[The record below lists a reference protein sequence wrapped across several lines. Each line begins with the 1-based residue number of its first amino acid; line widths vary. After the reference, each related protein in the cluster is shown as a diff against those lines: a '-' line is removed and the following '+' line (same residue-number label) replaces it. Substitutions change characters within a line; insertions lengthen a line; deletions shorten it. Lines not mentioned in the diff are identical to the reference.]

1 MSQLN
6 TTPEGFR
13 TAAYLA
19 ARARLDAARSRSG
32 KTSRS
37 VDCNPPNVKCGGRC
51 IPPSWDCR
59 LKGQGP
65 DPHLRAVKTD
75 PLSGFANIQ
84 RGLGRITKGVTR
96 GNFSE
101 VEGGKRAI
109 IRGVVKTVP
118 GDIQQKK
125 QLQKTLENRTRAIG
139 IGLAVVTGGLG
150 MHAILMKSNTFGY
163 RQGLGR
169 NINQA
174 TRAGVSRVLDSIPV
188 LGAQRAATRAAVGA
202 NLGAAA
208 ARASVPAPNVGAIPG
223 TTVLS
228 ATDRDSHSALQ
239 QSLNRING
247 ATRSGAA
254 GTSGN
259 LENWNQRHNSAF
271 WNATR
276 KSDIT
281 GVGAPARVSIYAEPT
296 AQEYLGNQF
305 GVPPGERS
313 SRASVKAALQA
324 RFDEERRGLVSLAQQ
339 QGLRVRRGPN
349 GDTIDSRDINAFV
362 SGVVRSRPIADT
374 AVRQSVEAHVRS
386 VLTKAPSS
394 YTNEVYN
401 ASVLSFDSFYK
412 DTARDLRSIPGA
424 AATTGRRIATPL
436 TAGSNELLRNT
447 NTYRSTYLAGELRAR
462 TQMAGPAHAELV
474 QAAYYHTRV
483 VGTNASS
490 YEIPDRLA
498 FNAAS
503 ELSGRSITSRS
514 EAIGIIN
521 RETGFS
527 GARVA
532 GAAAPRQRGAS
543 AQASL
548 SSLARSIRSRAGN
561 ENMSM
566 EASLRQARA
575 ELANRGDSADL
586 PPRVAAYLE
595 LRNDFVAGK
604 KGQGKPCGE
613 SHIPKTHE
621 CRKGRG
627 AQVAPASS
635 ESKSNTKTIAA
646 AALLG
651 TAAVATGLYVVHD
664 LKRVEKQTNMF
675 KASPSIKTT
684 IKQAKV
690 DFDTKKSGTAMGSYY
705 TQKSGLKPGDVVYYR
720 NEKDPAAH
728 FGVYLGEGAD
738 GKVRAVMAN
747 TSEKRAGFI
756 DIFEVGTTKP
766 NSNDAAHFMLPVLQ
780 KAPTLGGN
788 ARLSNEETVRRA
800 LRSVG
805 SDYKFSL
812 TRDNCEVLAN
822 SIAYGTP
829 RSQQLER
836 FTRVTRAVAD
846 STIGVQQRT
855 VGSIRRARGQ
865 TVTKALT
872 AKQILKRLERDDST
886 FLTTEGK
893 TVAGAHYKQ
902 FFADGTRFDARYDA
916 LGELLT
922 PAQVWSKIKD
932 YSDLQ
937 KAIAMRDYLLLVRL
951 ALETEQART
960 DAKGKGKPCGESFIP
975 RTHEC
980 RVKAGQTIAKVAL
993 AAGVVGG
1000 AAFALRKA
1008 KLGEF
1013 HTGLMTGNVGGVR
1026 KRRMSFMEK
1035 NQTALNSEQLAKTF
1049 TDLKKQKGVISENV
1063 DALQSF
1069 IRKDNVVNDP
1079 ANFYKNLETGL
1090 NQSNAI
1096 NRPQQEATL
1105 RQVKLMNTL
1114 GGFDGLA
1121 SQYSNNVYVRSM
1133 RKNAATLSAD
1143 PQEVTNTVGKFM
1155 DLRSGTPNNT
1165 ILPTDPNF
1173 KKLFTVASSTKNG
1186 DAAEYINTIH
1196 EIAHKAHFRA
1206 SIKTG
1211 STPDTIGMGLVY
1223 NPLENPKFMQTRD
1236 RAGMNAQLRRS
1247 SSGYGLSDYEGR
1259 KAETF
1264 AELSVLYI
1272 TQGKRFK
1279 QDNPLAYDWVDD
1291 IWKTANG

>member
-13 TAAYLA
+13 TSAYLA

-37 VDCNPPNVKCGGRC
+37 VNCNPPNVRCGGRC

-59 LKGQGP
+59 LKGEGP

-75 PLSGFANIQ
+75 PLGGFANIQ
-84 RGLGRITKGVTR
+84 RGLERITKGVTR
-96 GNFSE
+96 GSFSE

-109 IRGVVKTVP
+109 IRGVVKVTP

-150 MHAILMKSNTFGY
+150 MHALLMNKNTFGY
-163 RQGLGR
+163 RQGLGGK
-169 NINQA
+169 INQA
-174 TRAGVSRVLDSIPV
+174 TRAGVSRVLDSLPV

-281 GVGAPARVSIYAEPT
+281 GPGAPARVSIYAEPS

-313 SRASVKAALQA
+313 SRSGVKAALQA

-349 GDTIDSRDINAFV
+349 GDTIDGKDINAFV

-412 DTARDLRSIPGA
+412 DTARDIRSIPGA
-424 AATTGRRIATPL
+424 ATGRRIATPL

-532 GAAAPRQRGAS
+532 AAAAPRQRGAS

-548 SSLARSIRSRAGN
+548 SSLARSIRARAGN

-586 PPRVAAYLE
+586 PTRVRSYLE
-595 LRNDFVAGK
+595 ARRDFKEG
-604 KGQGKPCGE
+604 GRLGKPCGA
-613 SHIPKTHE
+613 SHIPKTYE
-621 CRKGRG
+621 CSKGAAGSSSTGNNKTAIIAAVVGG
-627 AQVAPASS
+627 AVAIGVAGAVAYNVKTISDP
-635 ESKSNTKTIAA
+635 TKTPLA
-646 AALLG
+646 
-651 TAAVATGLYVVHD
+651 
-664 LKRVEKQTNMF
+664 
-675 KASPSIKTT
+675 ASPNIRDVVKA
-684 IKQAKV
+684 AKAEAG
-690 DFDTKKSGTAMGSYY
+690 TKSASEAMGHYY
-705 TQKSGLKPGDVVYYR
+705 VNKSGLKPGDVVYFR
-720 NEKDPAAH
+720 SEKDPSAH
-728 FGVYLGEGAD
+728 FGVYLGPGKD
-738 GKVRAVMAN
+738 GIVRAVIAN
-747 TSEKRAGFI
+747 TKASRFSWSDVTEIGSI
-756 DIFEVGTTKP
+756 KP
-766 NSNDAAHFMLPVLQ
+766 GVKAAQAVMTPLV
-780 KAPTLGGN
+780 KAPTPQFLQGGKGPYTP
-788 ARLSNEETVRRA
+788 EEVMRRA
-800 LRSVG
+800 IRISNT
-805 SDYKFSL
+805 DYKFSV
-812 TRDNCEVLAN
+812 TRNNCETLAN
-822 SIAYGTP
+822 TIAYGVP
-829 RSQQLER
+829 KSEQLDR
-836 FTRVTRAVAD
+836 FNRASRVMVD
-846 STIGVQQRT
+846 FT
-855 VGSIRRARGQ
+855 VGRGQ
-865 TVTKALT
+865 RGEGERAIFEGRAQGRSYT
-872 AKQILKRLERDDST
+872 AADFSKFLEGERAFSSP
-886 FLTTEGK
+886 EGK
-893 TVAGAHYKQ
+893 NLARQYDTYFNGYNL
-902 FFADGTRFDARYDA
+902 DARNA
-916 LGELLT
+916 
-922 PAQVWSKIKD
+922 P
-932 YSDLQ
+932 
-937 KAIAMRDYLLLVRL
+937 DYLGLISPSELWSSINTYEAPVR
-951 ALETEQART
+951 AQAM
-960 DAKGKGKPCGESFIP
+960 SNY
-975 RTHEC
+975 
-980 RVKAGQTIAKVAL
+980 L
-993 AAGVVGG
+993 
-1000 AAFALRKA
+1000 FALR
-1008 KLGEF
+1008 
-1013 HTGLMTGNVGGVR
+1013 T
-1026 KRRMSFMEK
+1026 
-1035 NQTALNSEQLAKTF
+1035 
-1049 TDLKKQKGVISENV
+1049 LKEM
-1063 DALQSF
+1063 A
-1069 IRKDNVVNDP
+1069 
-1079 ANFYKNLETGL
+1079 
-1090 NQSNAI
+1090 
-1096 NRPQQEATL
+1096 
-1105 RQVKLMNTL
+1105 
-1114 GGFDGLA
+1114 A
-1121 SQYSNNVYVRSM
+1121 S
-1133 RKNAATLSAD
+1133 
-1143 PQEVTNTVGKFM
+1143 
-1155 DLRSGTPNNT
+1155 
-1165 ILPTDPNF
+1165 
-1173 KKLFTVASSTKNG
+1173 
-1186 DAAEYINTIH
+1186 
-1196 EIAHKAHFRA
+1196 
-1206 SIKTG
+1206 
-1211 STPDTIGMGLVY
+1211 
-1223 NPLENPKFMQTRD
+1223 
-1236 RAGMNAQLRRS
+1236 
-1247 SSGYGLSDYEGR
+1247 
-1259 KAETF
+1259 
-1264 AELSVLYI
+1264 
-1272 TQGKRFK
+1272 
-1279 QDNPLAYDWVDD
+1279 
-1291 IWKTANG
+1291 

>member
-1 MSQLN
+1 MTQLT

-37 VDCNPPNVKCGGRC
+37 VNCNPPNVRCGGRC

-59 LKGQGP
+59 LKGEGP

-109 IRGVVKTVP
+109 IRGVVKVTP

-174 TRAGVSRVLDSIPV
+174 TRAGVSRVLDSLPV
-188 LGAQRAATRAAVGA
+188 LGAQRAATRAAVGT

-208 ARASVPAPNVGAIPG
+208 ARASVPAPNVSAIPG

-281 GVGAPARVSIYAEPT
+281 GVGAPARVSIYAEPS

-305 GVPPGERS
+305 GVPPGDRS

-349 GDTIDSRDINAFV
+349 GDTIDSKDINAFV

-412 DTARDLRSIPGA
+412 DTARDIRSIPGA

-532 GAAAPRQRGAS
+532 AAAAPRQRGAS

-548 SSLARSIRSRAGN
+548 SSLARSIRARAGN

-575 ELANRGDSADL
+575 EIANRGDSADL

-595 LRNDFVAGK
+595 LQRRTDAAGE
-604 KGQGKPCGE
+604 KGLGKPCGA
-613 SHIPKTHE
+613 SHIPKTYE
-621 CRKGRG
+621 CSKGAGNNKAAIIAAVLGG
-627 AQVAPASS
+627 AVAIGVAGAVAYNVKTISDP
-635 ESKSNTKTIAA
+635 TKTPLA
-646 AALLG
+646 
-651 TAAVATGLYVVHD
+651 
-664 LKRVEKQTNMF
+664 
-675 KASPSIKTT
+675 ASPNIRDVVKA
-684 IKQAKV
+684 AKAEA
-690 DFDTKKSGTAMGSYY
+690 GTQSASEAMGHYY
-705 TQKSGLKPGDVVYYR
+705 VNKLGLKPGDVVYFR
-720 NEKDPAAH
+720 NAKDPSAH
-728 FGVYLGEGAD
+728 FGVYLGPGKD
-738 GKVRAVMAN
+738 GIVRAVIADTKASRFSWSN
-747 TSEKRAGFI
+747 VAEIGS
-756 DIFEVGTTKP
+756 TKP
-766 NSNDAAHFMLPVLQ
+766 GVKAAQAVLTPLV
-780 KAPTLGGN
+780 KAPTPQFLQGGKGPYTP
-788 ARLSNEETVRRA
+788 EEVMRRA
-800 LRSVG
+800 IRISNT
-805 SDYKFSL
+805 DYKFSV
-812 TRDNCEVLAN
+812 TRNNCETLAN
-822 SIAYGTP
+822 TIAYGVP
-829 RSQQLER
+829 KSEQLDR
-836 FTRVTRAVAD
+836 FNRASRVMVD
-846 STIGVQQRT
+846 VT
-855 VGSIRRARGQ
+855 VGRGQ
-865 TVTKALT
+865 RRQGESAIFEGRAQGRSYT
-872 AKQILKRLERDDST
+872 AADFSKFLEGERAFSSP
-886 FLTTEGK
+886 EGK
-893 TVAGAHYKQ
+893 NLARQYDTYFKGYNL
-902 FFADGTRFDARYDA
+902 DARNA
-916 LGELLT
+916 
-922 PAQVWSKIKD
+922 P
-932 YSDLQ
+932 
-937 KAIAMRDYLLLVRL
+937 DYLGLISPSELWSSINTYEAPVR
-951 ALETEQART
+951 AQAM
-960 DAKGKGKPCGESFIP
+960 SNY
-975 RTHEC
+975 
-980 RVKAGQTIAKVAL
+980 L
-993 AAGVVGG
+993 
-1000 AAFALRKA
+1000 FALR
-1008 KLGEF
+1008 
-1013 HTGLMTGNVGGVR
+1013 T
-1026 KRRMSFMEK
+1026 
-1035 NQTALNSEQLAKTF
+1035 
-1049 TDLKKQKGVISENV
+1049 LKEM
-1063 DALQSF
+1063 A
-1069 IRKDNVVNDP
+1069 
-1079 ANFYKNLETGL
+1079 
-1090 NQSNAI
+1090 
-1096 NRPQQEATL
+1096 
-1105 RQVKLMNTL
+1105 
-1114 GGFDGLA
+1114 A
-1121 SQYSNNVYVRSM
+1121 S
-1133 RKNAATLSAD
+1133 
-1143 PQEVTNTVGKFM
+1143 
-1155 DLRSGTPNNT
+1155 
-1165 ILPTDPNF
+1165 
-1173 KKLFTVASSTKNG
+1173 
-1186 DAAEYINTIH
+1186 
-1196 EIAHKAHFRA
+1196 
-1206 SIKTG
+1206 
-1211 STPDTIGMGLVY
+1211 
-1223 NPLENPKFMQTRD
+1223 
-1236 RAGMNAQLRRS
+1236 
-1247 SSGYGLSDYEGR
+1247 
-1259 KAETF
+1259 
-1264 AELSVLYI
+1264 
-1272 TQGKRFK
+1272 
-1279 QDNPLAYDWVDD
+1279 
-1291 IWKTANG
+1291 

>member
-37 VDCNPPNVKCGGRC
+37 VDCNPPNVRCGGRC

-59 LKGQGP
+59 LKGEGP

-174 TRAGVSRVLDSIPV
+174 TRAGVSSVLDSIPV

-202 NLGAAA
+202 NLGSAA

-281 GVGAPARVSIYAEPT
+281 GVGAPARVSIYAEPS

-305 GVPPGERS
+305 GVPPGDRS

-349 GDTIDSRDINAFV
+349 GDTIDSKDINAFV

-386 VLTKAPSS
+386 VLTKAPSN

-401 ASVLSFDSFYK
+401 ASVLSFDNFYK
-412 DTARDLRSIPGA
+412 DTARDIRSIPGA
-424 AATTGRRIATPL
+424 AATGRRIATPL
-436 TAGSNELLRNT
+436 TEGSNELLRNT

-462 TQMAGPAHAELV
+462 TQMAGPAHSELV

-514 EAIGIIN
+514 EAIGIIT

-548 SSLARSIRSRAGN
+548 STLARSIKARAGN
-561 ENMSM
+561 ESMSM
-566 EASLRQARA
+566 EAALRQART
-575 ELANRGDSADL
+575 ELGNRGDSADL
-586 PPRVAAYLE
+586 PPRVAAYLQM
-595 LRNDFVAGK
+595 RNDFVAGK
-604 KGQGKPCGE
+604 KGLGKPCGE
-613 SHIPKTHE
+613 SHIPKAHE
-621 CRKGRG
+621 CNIGKGK
-627 AQVAPASS
+627 VAPPEAG
-635 ESKSNTKTIAA
+635 KRFNTGAKVAVAA
-646 AALLG
+646 AAASAVIGVTALTASPKLKQRARVQSRLIARGSDKTLKQALMLG
-651 TAAVATGLYVVHD
+651 GRGTVAGLSSKQVKAGLSKLPTQLQEPARQLVGMAKQGAAGMALKAEGFTIQDIDVVNNFSTWKNKQGSIISIGSYGDSLVTYASSKSHTWNKKSVYKIGFNVDQSFDATRTIPAEQARSITGAVRRMTDNHLSKINDGILATFPWDGDDYGAKRRAIYTRAGFNNIVGEESQWALVEKGRIRKMNSSQSFLYLAESTERDAPIYKPTKAQRKDAAGEKGLGKPCGASHIPKTYECSKGAAGSSSAGNNKTAIIAAVVGGAVAIGVAGAVAYNVKTISDPTKTPLA
-664 LKRVEKQTNMF
+664 
-675 KASPSIKTT
+675 ASPNIRDVVKA
-684 IKQAKV
+684 AKAETG
-690 DFDTKKSGTAMGSYY
+690 TKSASEAMGHYY
-705 TQKSGLKPGDVVYYR
+705 VNKSGLKPGDVVYFR
-720 NEKDPAAH
+720 SEKDPSAH
-728 FGVYLGEGAD
+728 FGVYLGPGKD
-738 GKVRAVMAN
+738 GIVRAVIAN
-747 TSEKRAGFI
+747 TKASRFSWSDVTEIGSI
-756 DIFEVGTTKP
+756 KP
-766 NSNDAAHFMLPVLQ
+766 GVKAAQAVMTPLV
-780 KAPTLGGN
+780 KAPTPQFLQGGKGPYTP
-788 ARLSNEETVRRA
+788 EEVMRRA
-800 LRSVG
+800 IRISNT
-805 SDYKFSL
+805 DYKFSV
-812 TRDNCEVLAN
+812 TRNNCETLAN
-822 SIAYGTP
+822 TIAYGVP
-829 RSQQLER
+829 KSEQLDR
-836 FTRVTRAVAD
+836 FNRASRVMVD
-846 STIGVQQRT
+846 VT
-855 VGSIRRARGQ
+855 VGRGQ
-865 TVTKALT
+865 RGEGERAIYEGRAQGRSYT
-872 AKQILKRLERDDST
+872 AADFAK
-886 FLTTEGK
+886 FLEGK
-893 TVAGAHYKQ
+893 RAFSSPEGKNLARQYDSYFK
-902 FFADGTRFDARYDA
+902 GYNLDARNA
-916 LGELLT
+916 
-922 PAQVWSKIKD
+922 P
-932 YSDLQ
+932 
-937 KAIAMRDYLLLVRL
+937 DYLGLISPSELWSSINTYEAPVR
-951 ALETEQART
+951 AQAM
-960 DAKGKGKPCGESFIP
+960 SNY
-975 RTHEC
+975 
-980 RVKAGQTIAKVAL
+980 L
-993 AAGVVGG
+993 
-1000 AAFALRKA
+1000 FALR
-1008 KLGEF
+1008 
-1013 HTGLMTGNVGGVR
+1013 T
-1026 KRRMSFMEK
+1026 
-1035 NQTALNSEQLAKTF
+1035 
-1049 TDLKKQKGVISENV
+1049 LKEM
-1063 DALQSF
+1063 A
-1069 IRKDNVVNDP
+1069 
-1079 ANFYKNLETGL
+1079 
-1090 NQSNAI
+1090 
-1096 NRPQQEATL
+1096 
-1105 RQVKLMNTL
+1105 
-1114 GGFDGLA
+1114 A
-1121 SQYSNNVYVRSM
+1121 S
-1133 RKNAATLSAD
+1133 
-1143 PQEVTNTVGKFM
+1143 
-1155 DLRSGTPNNT
+1155 
-1165 ILPTDPNF
+1165 
-1173 KKLFTVASSTKNG
+1173 
-1186 DAAEYINTIH
+1186 
-1196 EIAHKAHFRA
+1196 
-1206 SIKTG
+1206 
-1211 STPDTIGMGLVY
+1211 
-1223 NPLENPKFMQTRD
+1223 
-1236 RAGMNAQLRRS
+1236 
-1247 SSGYGLSDYEGR
+1247 
-1259 KAETF
+1259 
-1264 AELSVLYI
+1264 
-1272 TQGKRFK
+1272 
-1279 QDNPLAYDWVDD
+1279 
-1291 IWKTANG
+1291 

>member
-1 MSQLN
+1 MTQLT

-32 KTSRS
+32 KTSRRVS
-37 VDCNPPNVKCGGRC
+37 CNPPNVRCGGRC

-59 LKGQGP
+59 LKGEGP
-65 DPHLRAVKTD
+65 DPQLRAVKTD

-84 RGLGRITKGVTR
+84 RGIGRITKGVTR
-96 GNFSE
+96 GNLSE
-101 VEGGKRAI
+101 VQGGRAAI

-125 QLQKTLENRTRAIG
+125 QLKTTLENRTRAIG
-139 IGLAVVTGGLG
+139 LGLAVVTTGLG
-150 MHAILMKSNTFGY
+150 MHALLMNGNIRY
-163 RQGLGR
+163 REGVGK
-169 NINQA
+169 NINNSI
-174 TRAGVSRVLDSIPV
+174 RLGVNKVLDATPIV
-188 LGAQRAATRAAVGA
+188 GANRARVATRAASGINAELTRQRNPVSAELTNQLAKTKPSPIDEAGQA
-202 NLGAAA
+202 NLVRNLTAVNKNTGGVEGSGWMR
-208 ARASVPAPNVGAIPG
+208 ARGGPESSFNAWDRLHQKAFWG
-223 TTVLS
+223 TTKVDKS
-228 ATDRDSHSALQ
+228 YGESSIFARPATDEFLARQFNLQGDDVLTSAAVKDAVERNL
-239 QSLNRING
+239 
-247 ATRSGAA
+247 
-254 GTSGN
+254 TSYKN
-259 LENWNQRHNSAF
+259 DLI
-271 WNATR
+271 
-276 KSDIT
+276 D
-281 GVGAPARVSIYAEPT
+281 
-296 AQEYLGNQF
+296 
-305 GVPPGERS
+305 
-313 SRASVKAALQA
+313 
-324 RFDEERRGLVSLAQQ
+324 LAQQ
-339 QGLRVRRGPN
+339 QGFKVDKTSAGSRSINKEGRRAFIQAQVRKALPLGQSNDRVRAALTKHLEQTLTQSPSTRAN
-349 GDTIDSRDINAFV
+349 GIYKETFDGFNEFYTAKAGVIESATAEPRISAEMRKTGAAETLFSARQARASFV
-362 SGVVRSRPIADT
+362 SGKDV
-374 AVRQSVEAHVRS
+374 
-386 VLTKAPSS
+386 KGPS
-394 YTNEVYN
+394 
-401 ASVLSFDSFYK
+401 
-412 DTARDLRSIPGA
+412 
-424 AATTGRRIATPL
+424 
-436 TAGSNELLRNT
+436 
-447 NTYRSTYLAGELRAR
+447 
-462 TQMAGPAHAELV
+462 HAELV
-474 QAAYYHTRV
+474 LRQYFEQSVAGNPRRMFTV
-483 VGTNASS
+483 T
-490 YEIPDRLA
+490 DRLA
-498 FNAAS
+498 SAAAS
-503 ELSGRSITSRS
+503 EIEGRNVGPA
-514 EAIGIIN
+514 EAFRVLEREGI
-521 RETGFS
+521 S
-527 GARVA
+527 GAVPQRTT
-532 GAAAPRQRGAS
+532 AAPRSSAGLAS
-543 AQASL
+543 QASL
-548 SSLARSIRSRAGN
+548 STLARSIRARAGN

-575 ELANRGDSADL
+575 ELARRGDSADL
-586 PPRVAAYLE
+586 PTRVRSYLE
-595 LRNDFVAGK
+595 ARRDFKEG
-604 KGQGKPCGE
+604 GRLGKPCGE
-613 SHIPKTHE
+613 SHIPKAHE

-627 AQVAPASS
+627 AQAAPAPS
-635 ESKSNTKTIAA
+635 ESKNNTKTIAA

-690 DFDTKKSGTAMGSYY
+690 DFDTKKSGTAMGNYY

-747 TSEKRAGFI
+747 TNEKRAGFI

-855 VGSIRRARGQ
+855 VGTIRRARGQ

-872 AKQILKRLERDDST
+872 AKQIMARLERDDST

-932 YSDLQ
+932 YDDLQ

-951 ALETEQART
+951 ASETEQART

-980 RVKAGQTIAKVAL
+980 RVRAGQTIAKVAL

-1049 TDLKKQKGVISENV
+1049 TDLKKQKGVIPENV

-1069 IRKDNVVNDP
+1069 IRKDNIVNDP
-1079 ANFYKNLETGL
+1079 ANFYKDLEAGL
-1090 NQSNAI
+1090 NQAKAI
-1096 NRPQQEATL
+1096 NKPQQEATL
-1105 RQVKLMNTL
+1105 RQVKLLNTL

-1121 SQYSNNVYVRSM
+1121 SQYSNNVYVRSI

-1196 EIAHKAHFRA
+1196 EIAHKVHFRA
-1206 SIKTG
+1206 SVKTG
-1211 STPDTIGMGLVY
+1211 STPDTIGLGIVY

-1236 RAGMNAQLRRS
+1236 KAGMNAQLRRS

-1264 AELSVLYI
+1264 AELSVLYV

>member
-19 ARARLDAARSRSG
+19 ARARLDAVRSRSG

-37 VDCNPPNVKCGGRC
+37 VDCNPPNVRCGGRC

-188 LGAQRAATRAAVGA
+188 LGAQRAATRAAVGT

-208 ARASVPAPNVGAIPG
+208 TRASVPAPNVSAIPG

-349 GDTIDSRDINAFV
+349 GDTIDSKDINAFV

-412 DTARDLRSIPGA
+412 DTARDIRSIPGA
-424 AATTGRRIATPL
+424 ATGRRIATPL

-503 ELSGRSITSRS
+503 ELSGRSITSRT
-514 EAIGIIN
+514 EAVGIIN

-532 GAAAPRQRGAS
+532 VTAAPRQRGAS

-586 PPRVAAYLE
+586 PPRVAAYLQM
-595 LRNDFVAGK
+595 RNDFVAGE
-604 KGQGKPCGE
+604 KGPGKPCGE
-613 SHIPKTHE
+613 SHIPKAHE

-627 AQVAPASS
+627 AQAAPQSGVTADRL
-635 ESKSNTKTIAA
+635 KAA
-646 AALLG
+646 ATGALVAGLAVGG
-651 TAAVATGLYVVHD
+651 TAAF
-664 LKRVEKQTNMF
+664 RNRQTL
-675 KASPSIKTT
+675 
-684 IKQAKV
+684 
-690 DFDTKKSGTAMGSYY
+690 AMGSIRALSGEGIKQGLAKVPARFQEPVRNLVGRTKTAVAGVLMVSKGSKLIDVDNINNMATFSLRNGDLVSVSNVGDTLVMFRTHPHNTIDYGGGETAGRYVVDFTVDLSHKQTKQDRKQALGIARKTKTMFGKQMSYVPDNSFVTAEALGTDGLGNKRGGIYQKYGFQPIGDISTHLWGIKSKGEFRKMNQRQTSSLVSVLREQKRVDSSKLANRTDAAGEKGLGKPCGASHIPKTYECSKGAAGSSSAGNNKTAIIAAVVGGAVAIGVAGAVAYNVKTISDPTKTPLAASPNIRDVVKAAKAETGTKSASEAMGHYY
-705 TQKSGLKPGDVVYYR
+705 VNKSGLKPGDVVYFR
-720 NEKDPAAH
+720 SEKDLSAH
-728 FGVYLGEGAD
+728 FGVYLGPGKD
-738 GKVRAVMAN
+738 GIVRAVIAN
-747 TSEKRAGFI
+747 TKASRFSWSDVTEIGSI
-756 DIFEVGTTKP
+756 KP
-766 NSNDAAHFMLPVLQ
+766 GVKAAQAVMTPLV
-780 KAPTLGGN
+780 KAPTPQFLQGGKGPYTP
-788 ARLSNEETVRRA
+788 EEVMRRA
-800 LRSVG
+800 IRISNT
-805 SDYKFSL
+805 DYKFSV
-812 TRDNCEVLAN
+812 TRNNCETLAN
-822 SIAYGTP
+822 TIAYGVP
-829 RSQQLER
+829 KSEQLDR
-836 FTRVTRAVAD
+836 FNRASRVMVD
-846 STIGVQQRT
+846 VT
-855 VGSIRRARGQ
+855 VGRGQ
-865 TVTKALT
+865 RGEGERAIYEGRAQGRSYT
-872 AKQILKRLERDDST
+872 AADFAK
-886 FLTTEGK
+886 FLEGK
-893 TVAGAHYKQ
+893 RAFSSPEGKNLARQYDAYFK
-902 FFADGTRFDARYDA
+902 GYNLDARNA
-916 LGELLT
+916 
-922 PAQVWSKIKD
+922 P
-932 YSDLQ
+932 
-937 KAIAMRDYLLLVRL
+937 DYLGLISPSELWSSINTYEAPVR
-951 ALETEQART
+951 AQAM
-960 DAKGKGKPCGESFIP
+960 SNY
-975 RTHEC
+975 
-980 RVKAGQTIAKVAL
+980 L
-993 AAGVVGG
+993 
-1000 AAFALRKA
+1000 FALR
-1008 KLGEF
+1008 
-1013 HTGLMTGNVGGVR
+1013 T
-1026 KRRMSFMEK
+1026 
-1035 NQTALNSEQLAKTF
+1035 
-1049 TDLKKQKGVISENV
+1049 LKEM
-1063 DALQSF
+1063 A
-1069 IRKDNVVNDP
+1069 
-1079 ANFYKNLETGL
+1079 
-1090 NQSNAI
+1090 
-1096 NRPQQEATL
+1096 
-1105 RQVKLMNTL
+1105 
-1114 GGFDGLA
+1114 A
-1121 SQYSNNVYVRSM
+1121 S
-1133 RKNAATLSAD
+1133 
-1143 PQEVTNTVGKFM
+1143 
-1155 DLRSGTPNNT
+1155 
-1165 ILPTDPNF
+1165 
-1173 KKLFTVASSTKNG
+1173 
-1186 DAAEYINTIH
+1186 
-1196 EIAHKAHFRA
+1196 
-1206 SIKTG
+1206 
-1211 STPDTIGMGLVY
+1211 
-1223 NPLENPKFMQTRD
+1223 
-1236 RAGMNAQLRRS
+1236 
-1247 SSGYGLSDYEGR
+1247 
-1259 KAETF
+1259 
-1264 AELSVLYI
+1264 
-1272 TQGKRFK
+1272 
-1279 QDNPLAYDWVDD
+1279 
-1291 IWKTANG
+1291 

>member
-1 MSQLN
+1 MTQLT

-19 ARARLDAARSRSG
+19 ARARLDAARTRSRSG

-37 VDCNPPNVKCGGRC
+37 VDCNPPNVRCGGRC

-59 LKGQGP
+59 LKGEGP

-84 RGLGRITKGVTR
+84 RGIGRISRGVTR

-150 MHAILMKSNTFGY
+150 MHAILMNSNLYGY
-163 RQGLGR
+163 RQGLGGK
-169 NINQA
+169 INQA
-174 TRAGVSRVLDSIPV
+174 TRAGVSRVLDSLPV

-208 ARASVPAPNVGAIPG
+208 ARASASPASVSAIPG

-281 GVGAPARVSIYAEPT
+281 GMGAPARVSIYAEPT

-349 GDTIDSRDINAFV
+349 GDTIDSKDINAFV
-362 SGVVRSRPIADT
+362 SGVVRGRPIADT
-374 AVRQSVEAHVRS
+374 AVRQSVESHVRS

-412 DTARDLRSIPGA
+412 NTARDIRSIPGA
-424 AATTGRRIATPL
+424 ATGRRIATPL

-447 NTYRSTYLAGELRAR
+447 NTYRSTYLAGEMRAR
-462 TQMAGPAHAELV
+462 TQMAGPAHTELV

-490 YEIPDRLA
+490 YTIPDRLA

-548 SSLARSIRSRAGN
+548 SSLARSIRARAGN

-586 PPRVAAYLE
+586 PPRVAAYLQMQ
-595 LRNDFVAGK
+595 RRADAAGE
-604 KGQGKPCGE
+604 KGLGKPCGA
-613 SHIPKTHE
+613 SHIPKTYE
-621 CRKGRG
+621 CSKGAAG
-627 AQVAPASS
+627 AHNKTAIIAAVVGGAVAIGVAGAVAY
-635 ESKSNTKTIAA
+635 NVKTISDPSKTPLAPSPNIRDVVKVA
-646 AALLG
+646 KAEAG
-651 TAAVATGLYVVHD
+651 T
-664 LKRVEKQTNMF
+664 KS
-675 KASPSIKTT
+675 ASE
-684 IKQAKV
+684 
-690 DFDTKKSGTAMGSYY
+690 AMGHYY
-705 TQKSGLKPGDVVYYR
+705 VNKSGLKPGDVVYFR
-720 NEKDPAAH
+720 TAKDPSAH
-728 FGVYLGEGAD
+728 FGVYLGPGKD
-738 GKVRAVMAN
+738 GVVRAVIAN
-747 TSEKRAGFI
+747 TKASRFSWADVMEIGA
-756 DIFEVGTTKP
+756 TKP
-766 NSNDAAHFMLPVLQ
+766 GVKTAQATLPPLV
-780 KAPTLGGN
+780 KAPTPQFLQGGKGPYT
-788 ARLSNEETVRRA
+788 SEEVVRRA
-800 LRSVG
+800 IRVS
-805 SDYKFSL
+805 STDYKFSV
-812 TRDNCEVLAN
+812 TRNNCETLAN
-822 SIAYGTP
+822 TIAYGVP
-829 RSQQLER
+829 
-836 FTRVTRAVAD
+836 
-846 STIGVQQRT
+846 
-855 VGSIRRARGQ
+855 
-865 TVTKALT
+865 K
-872 AKQILKRLERDDST
+872 
-886 FLTTEGK
+886 
-893 TVAGAHYKQ
+893 
-902 FFADGTRFDARYDA
+902 
-916 LGELLT
+916 
-922 PAQVWSKIKD
+922 
-932 YSDLQ
+932 
-937 KAIAMRDYLLLVRL
+937 
-951 ALETEQART
+951 
-960 DAKGKGKPCGESFIP
+960 
-975 RTHEC
+975 
-980 RVKAGQTIAKVAL
+980 
-993 AAGVVGG
+993 
-1000 AAFALRKA
+1000 
-1008 KLGEF
+1008 
-1013 HTGLMTGNVGGVR
+1013 
-1026 KRRMSFMEK
+1026 
-1035 NQTALNSEQLAKTF
+1035 SEQLDRF
-1049 TDLKKQKGVISENV
+1049 
-1063 DALQSF
+1063 
-1069 IRKDNVVNDP
+1069 
-1079 ANFYKNLETGL
+1079 
-1090 NQSNAI
+1090 
-1096 NRPQQEATL
+1096 NRATKAMID
-1105 RQVKLMNTL
+1105 V
-1114 GGFDGLA
+1114 
-1121 SQYSNNVYVRSM
+1121 
-1133 RKNAATLSAD
+1133 
-1143 PQEVTNTVGKFM
+1143 TVG
-1155 DLRSGTPNNT
+1155 RGQRRE
-1165 ILPTDPNF
+1165 
-1173 KKLFTVASSTKNG
+1173 G
-1186 DAAEYINTIH
+1186 E
-1196 EIAHKAHFRA
+1196 RA
-1206 SIKTG
+1206 I
-1211 STPDTIGMGLVY
+1211 
-1223 NPLENPKFMQTRD
+1223 
-1236 RAGMNAQLRRS
+1236 
-1247 SSGYGLSDYEGR
+1247 YEGR
-1259 KAETF
+1259 AQGRNYTASDFSKFLEGERAFSSPQGRDLARQYDTYFQGYNLDAQNAPNYLGLISPSDLWSSISTYEAPVRAQAMSNYLF
-1264 AELSVLYI
+1264 AARTLKEMA
-1272 TQGKRFK
+1272 QR
-1279 QDNPLAYDWVDD
+1279 
-1291 IWKTANG
+1291 

>member
-13 TAAYLA
+13 TSAYLA
-19 ARARLDAARSRSG
+19 ARARLDIARSRSG

-37 VDCNPPNVKCGGRC
+37 VNCNPPNVRCGGRC

-59 LKGQGP
+59 LKGEGP

-84 RGLGRITKGVTR
+84 RGIERITKGVTR

-150 MHAILMKSNTFGY
+150 MHALLMNKNTFGY
-163 RQGLGR
+163 RQGLGGK
-169 NINQA
+169 INQA
-174 TRAGVSRVLDSIPV
+174 TRAGVSRVLDSLPV

-208 ARASVPAPNVGAIPG
+208 ARASASPASVGAIPG

-281 GVGAPARVSIYAEPT
+281 GPGAPARVSIYAEPS

-305 GVPPGERS
+305 GVPPGDRS
-313 SRASVKAALQA
+313 SRASVKAVLQA

-349 GDTIDSRDINAFV
+349 GDTIDSKDINAFV

-412 DTARDLRSIPGA
+412 DTARDIRSIPGA
-424 AATTGRRIATPL
+424 ATGRRIATPL

-532 GAAAPRQRGAS
+532 AAAAPRQRGAS

-548 SSLARSIRSRAGN
+548 STLARSIMARAGN

-566 EASLRQARA
+566 EAALRQARA

-586 PPRVAAYLE
+586 PPRVAAYLQMQ
-595 LRNDFVAGK
+595 RRADAAGE
-604 KGQGKPCGE
+604 KGLGKPCGA
-613 SHIPKTHE
+613 SHISKTYE
-621 CRKGRG
+621 CSKGAAGSSSTGNNKTAIIAAVVGG
-627 AQVAPASS
+627 AVAIGVAGAVAYNVKTISDP
-635 ESKSNTKTIAA
+635 TKTPLA
-646 AALLG
+646 
-651 TAAVATGLYVVHD
+651 
-664 LKRVEKQTNMF
+664 
-675 KASPSIKTT
+675 ASPNIRDVVKA
-684 IKQAKV
+684 AKAETG
-690 DFDTKKSGTAMGSYY
+690 TKSASEAMGHYY
-705 TQKSGLKPGDVVYYR
+705 VNKSGLKPGDVVYFR
-720 NEKDPAAH
+720 SEKDPSAH
-728 FGVYLGEGAD
+728 FGVYLGPGKD
-738 GKVRAVMAN
+738 GIVRAVIAN
-747 TSEKRAGFI
+747 TKASRFSWSDVTEIGSI
-756 DIFEVGTTKP
+756 KP
-766 NSNDAAHFMLPVLQ
+766 GVKAAQAVMTPLV
-780 KAPTLGGN
+780 KAPTPQFLQGGKGPYTP
-788 ARLSNEETVRRA
+788 EEVMRRA
-800 LRSVG
+800 IRISNT
-805 SDYKFSL
+805 DYKFSVTL
-812 TRDNCEVLAN
+812 NNCETLAN
-822 SIAYGTP
+822 TIAYGVP
-829 RSQQLER
+829 KSEQLDR
-836 FTRVTRAVAD
+836 FNRASRVMVD
-846 STIGVQQRT
+846 VT
-855 VGSIRRARGQ
+855 VGRGQ
-865 TVTKALT
+865 RREGERAIFEGRAQGRSYT
-872 AKQILKRLERDDST
+872 AADFSKFLEGERAFSSP
-886 FLTTEGK
+886 EGK
-893 TVAGAHYKQ
+893 NLARQYDTYFKGYNL
-902 FFADGTRFDARYDA
+902 DARNA
-916 LGELLT
+916 
-922 PAQVWSKIKD
+922 P
-932 YSDLQ
+932 
-937 KAIAMRDYLLLVRL
+937 DYLGLISPSELWSSINTYEAPVR
-951 ALETEQART
+951 AQAM
-960 DAKGKGKPCGESFIP
+960 SNY
-975 RTHEC
+975 
-980 RVKAGQTIAKVAL
+980 L
-993 AAGVVGG
+993 
-1000 AAFALRKA
+1000 FALR
-1008 KLGEF
+1008 
-1013 HTGLMTGNVGGVR
+1013 T
-1026 KRRMSFMEK
+1026 
-1035 NQTALNSEQLAKTF
+1035 
-1049 TDLKKQKGVISENV
+1049 LKEM
-1063 DALQSF
+1063 A
-1069 IRKDNVVNDP
+1069 
-1079 ANFYKNLETGL
+1079 
-1090 NQSNAI
+1090 
-1096 NRPQQEATL
+1096 
-1105 RQVKLMNTL
+1105 
-1114 GGFDGLA
+1114 A
-1121 SQYSNNVYVRSM
+1121 S
-1133 RKNAATLSAD
+1133 
-1143 PQEVTNTVGKFM
+1143 
-1155 DLRSGTPNNT
+1155 
-1165 ILPTDPNF
+1165 
-1173 KKLFTVASSTKNG
+1173 
-1186 DAAEYINTIH
+1186 
-1196 EIAHKAHFRA
+1196 
-1206 SIKTG
+1206 
-1211 STPDTIGMGLVY
+1211 
-1223 NPLENPKFMQTRD
+1223 
-1236 RAGMNAQLRRS
+1236 
-1247 SSGYGLSDYEGR
+1247 
-1259 KAETF
+1259 
-1264 AELSVLYI
+1264 
-1272 TQGKRFK
+1272 
-1279 QDNPLAYDWVDD
+1279 
-1291 IWKTANG
+1291 

>member
-19 ARARLDAARSRSG
+19 ARARLDAVRSRSG

-37 VDCNPPNVKCGGRC
+37 VDCNPPNVRCGGRC

-59 LKGQGP
+59 LKGEGP

-109 IRGVVKTVP
+109 IRGVVKATP

-174 TRAGVSRVLDSIPV
+174 TRAGVSRVLDSLPV

-349 GDTIDSRDINAFV
+349 GDTIDSKDINAFV

-412 DTARDLRSIPGA
+412 DTARDIRSIPGA

-532 GAAAPRQRGAS
+532 GAAAPRQRGAA

-586 PPRVAAYLE
+586 PPRVATYLQMQ
-595 LRNDFVAGK
+595 RRTDAAGE
-604 KGQGKPCGE
+604 KGLGKPCGA
-613 SHIPKTHE
+613 SHIPKTYE
-621 CRKGRG
+621 CSKGAAGSSSTGNNKTAIIAAVVGG
-627 AQVAPASS
+627 AVAIGVAGAVAYNVQTISDP
-635 ESKSNTKTIAA
+635 TKTPLA
-646 AALLG
+646 
-651 TAAVATGLYVVHD
+651 
-664 LKRVEKQTNMF
+664 
-675 KASPSIKTT
+675 ASPNIRDVVKA
-684 IKQAKV
+684 AKAEAG
-690 DFDTKKSGTAMGSYY
+690 TKSASEAMGHYY
-705 TQKSGLKPGDVVYYR
+705 VNKSGLKPGDVVYFR
-720 NEKDPAAH
+720 SEKDPSAH
-728 FGVYLGEGAD
+728 FGVYLGPGKD
-738 GKVRAVMAN
+738 GIVRAVIAN
-747 TSEKRAGFI
+747 TKASRFSWSDVTEIGSI
-756 DIFEVGTTKP
+756 KP
-766 NSNDAAHFMLPVLQ
+766 GVKAAQAVMTPLV
-780 KAPTLGGN
+780 KAPTPQFLQGGKGPYTP
-788 ARLSNEETVRRA
+788 EEVMRRA
-800 LRSVG
+800 IRISNT
-805 SDYKFSL
+805 DYKFSV
-812 TRDNCEVLAN
+812 TRNNCETLAN
-822 SIAYGTP
+822 TIAYGVP
-829 RSQQLER
+829 KSEQLDR
-836 FTRVTRAVAD
+836 FNRASRVMVD
-846 STIGVQQRT
+846 VT
-855 VGSIRRARGQ
+855 VGRGQ
-865 TVTKALT
+865 RGEGERAIYEGRAQGRSYT
-872 AKQILKRLERDDST
+872 AADFAK
-886 FLTTEGK
+886 FLEGK
-893 TVAGAHYKQ
+893 RAFSSPEGKNLARQYDAYFK
-902 FFADGTRFDARYDA
+902 GYNLDARNA
-916 LGELLT
+916 
-922 PAQVWSKIKD
+922 P
-932 YSDLQ
+932 
-937 KAIAMRDYLLLVRL
+937 DYLGLISPSELWSSINTYEAPVR
-951 ALETEQART
+951 AQAM
-960 DAKGKGKPCGESFIP
+960 SNY
-975 RTHEC
+975 
-980 RVKAGQTIAKVAL
+980 L
-993 AAGVVGG
+993 
-1000 AAFALRKA
+1000 FALR
-1008 KLGEF
+1008 
-1013 HTGLMTGNVGGVR
+1013 T
-1026 KRRMSFMEK
+1026 
-1035 NQTALNSEQLAKTF
+1035 
-1049 TDLKKQKGVISENV
+1049 LKEM
-1063 DALQSF
+1063 A
-1069 IRKDNVVNDP
+1069 
-1079 ANFYKNLETGL
+1079 
-1090 NQSNAI
+1090 
-1096 NRPQQEATL
+1096 
-1105 RQVKLMNTL
+1105 
-1114 GGFDGLA
+1114 A
-1121 SQYSNNVYVRSM
+1121 S
-1133 RKNAATLSAD
+1133 
-1143 PQEVTNTVGKFM
+1143 
-1155 DLRSGTPNNT
+1155 
-1165 ILPTDPNF
+1165 
-1173 KKLFTVASSTKNG
+1173 
-1186 DAAEYINTIH
+1186 
-1196 EIAHKAHFRA
+1196 
-1206 SIKTG
+1206 
-1211 STPDTIGMGLVY
+1211 
-1223 NPLENPKFMQTRD
+1223 
-1236 RAGMNAQLRRS
+1236 
-1247 SSGYGLSDYEGR
+1247 
-1259 KAETF
+1259 
-1264 AELSVLYI
+1264 
-1272 TQGKRFK
+1272 
-1279 QDNPLAYDWVDD
+1279 
-1291 IWKTANG
+1291 